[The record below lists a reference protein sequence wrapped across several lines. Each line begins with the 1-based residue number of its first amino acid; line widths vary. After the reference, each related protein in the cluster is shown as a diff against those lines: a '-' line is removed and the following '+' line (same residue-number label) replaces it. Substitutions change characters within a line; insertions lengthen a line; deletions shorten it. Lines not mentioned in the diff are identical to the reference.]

1 MVKHQTISA
10 EMELSFMP
18 LFLIWLEDLTTYHV
32 SDQSLWL
39 HLVVGRMT
47 SRSMNPSRPRG
58 PLDG

>member
-1 MVKHQTISA
+1 
-10 EMELSFMP
+10 MP
-18 LFLIWLEDLTTYHV
+18 LFLIWLKDLTTYHV